1 MSGQTTTAAEGP
13 NGSNSSSKRKHGDD
27 WVRKRVS
34 QACDQCRTKKLKCDG
49 SRPSCSTCI
58 CLSRQCFYGY
68 AVKKR
73 GLPEGYVR
81 ALERLLGLL
90 LPDSGGLSAL
100 FERALEDETA
110 KGNLIRP
117 WNGDGSGSENLPEI
131 WRNSTLCKNLE
142 QLLPALDAG
151 DYKGH
156 DAKRPR
162 LEPHSIDYGGRSGN
176 NPTTFTLQLPVRE
189 DAEKLLEIYFT
200 YTQSWLPIIGKD
212 DLMATYYRSIELS
225 ESSVSKGACSIMGR
239 SSLCRM
245 SEITSTS

>member
-1 MSGQTTTAAEGP
+1 MISFG
-13 NGSNSSSKRKHGDD
+13 
-27 WVRKRVS
+27 
-34 QACDQCRTKKLKCDG
+34 
-49 SRPSCSTCI
+49 STCI
-58 CLSRQCFYGY
+58 SLSGQCFYGY

-90 LPDSGGLSAL
+90 LPDSGDLCAL

-110 KGNLIRP
+110 KGNLFRQ

-131 WRNSTLCKNLE
+131 WRNSKLCENLE

-156 DAKRPR
+156 DTKRPR

-176 NPTTFTLQLPVRE
+176 NLTTFTLRLPVRE

-225 ESSVSKGACSIMGR
+225 ESSVSMGEHAELWAVLAYAECQRSPASRDSKGETYLRFSLKAKGYYEKKR
-239 SSLCRM
+239 SL
-245 SEITSTS
+245 ITTENSGHDIGHVQALSCCL